1 MSSYAKMTL
10 NELQV
15 ELNRLKNI
23 TICSV
28 YPHHRSEYRDCVKRY
43 NDLREF
49 INAKAT
55 V

>member
-10 NELQV
+10 NELHN

-23 TICSV
+23 TICLV
-28 YPHHRSEYRDCVKRY
+28 YPHHRPEYRACMKRY

-49 INAKAT
+49 INAKAIA
-55 V
+55 